1 MMDAT
6 GRPQSV
12 LVLGANSDI
21 AAAALRVWAKGPL
34 AAAYLGVRDPA
45 DSPEIAGELTASG
58 CEVHIFRFDAA
69 QASSHLPELSAVFHR
84 AGDVDV
90 GLIAFGILR
99 DQGELEED
107 PASAELLMTVN
118 ATATVV
124 ASLALAKEMKKQG
137 HGVIVVISSLSG
149 QRPRR
154 DNYVYGASK
163 AAVDAHGR
171 GLAAALEGSGV
182 DAVVVRLGFVRS
194 KMTEG
199 MAEAPFAVSAERA
212 AESIVK
218 AVRLRRTVTW
228 VPWVLGPMF
237 AVLRLLPE
245 AAWRRLAKRLAAR
258 NAAS

>member
-1 MMDAT
+1 MMDAA

-45 DSPEIAGELTASG
+45 DSPGIAGELTAGG
-58 CEVHIFRFDAA
+58 CEVLVFRFDAA
-69 QASSHLPELSAVFHR
+69 QASSHLPELSAVLDR
-84 AGDVDV
+84 SGDVDV
-90 GLIAFGILR
+90 GLIAFGILG
-99 DQGELEED
+99 DQRELEED
-107 PASAELLMTVN
+107 PSSAERLMTVN
-118 ATATVV
+118 ATATIV

-137 HGVIVVISSLSG
+137 HGVIVVISSVAA

-154 DNYVYGASK
+154 DNFVYGASK

-182 DAVVVRLGFVRS
+182 EVVVVRPGFVHS

-199 MAEAPFAVSAERA
+199 MADAPFAVSAERA
-212 AESIVK
+212 ARAIVK

-228 VPWVLGPMF
+228 VPWVLGPLF

-245 AAWRRLAKRLAAR
+245 AVWRRLAERQAAR
-258 NAAS
+258 RATG